1 MTLFYSKA
9 LEDKVLG
16 PFFVHELG
24 DDMKSEEWIDHIDLL
39 ADFWLTELNGDD
51 SYYGNFIGAH
61 IKVSHIT
68 EESFVIWLKLFS
80 EAVNEVYTQDIAKRF
95 KERGILLAEEFQKV
109 LKIKGNEWIQIKRK
123 TYSS

>member
-24 DDMKSEEWIDHIDLL
+24 DDMKSEEWVDHIDLL

-51 SYYGNFIGAH
+51 SYYGNFIGAY

-68 EESFVIWLKLFS
+68 EESFVVWLKLFS
-80 EAVNEVYTQDIAKRF
+80 QAVNEVYTQDIAKQF
-95 KERGILLAEEFQKV
+95 KERGILLAEEFQQV